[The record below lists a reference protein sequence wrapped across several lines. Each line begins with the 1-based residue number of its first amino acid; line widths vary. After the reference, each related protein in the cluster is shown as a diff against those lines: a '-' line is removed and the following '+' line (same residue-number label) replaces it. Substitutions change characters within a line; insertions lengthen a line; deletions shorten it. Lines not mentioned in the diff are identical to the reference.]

1 MVEYFYFFFTKFHV
15 NFLLHVDFAYFIFTS
30 GRDITSEHSLTLIL
44 FLYDSIIRASRGG
57 RGDPEP
63 PSPFFV
69 NYLLIYY
76 IYIVNLLKICLG
88 PPHPRQT

>member
-1 MVEYFYFFFTKFHV
+1 MVGYFYFFYKIPCQLPITCRLCLFC
-15 NFLLHVDFAYFIFTS
+15 IFTS
-30 GRDITSEHSLTLIL
+30 GLDITSEHSLTLIL